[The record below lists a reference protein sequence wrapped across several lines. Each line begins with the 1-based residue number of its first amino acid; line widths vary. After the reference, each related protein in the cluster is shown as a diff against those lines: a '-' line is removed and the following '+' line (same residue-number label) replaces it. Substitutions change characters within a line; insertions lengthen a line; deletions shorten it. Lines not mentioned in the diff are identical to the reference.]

1 MSLGNNIHRLRSK
14 LNMSQGDL
22 ADALEVSRQSI
33 SKWETDGAVPEL
45 DKLIK
50 LSNIFGVT
58 LDELVHG
65 EEAIPTPV
73 AESVPIEKPMPTEPT
88 RHKTIALV
96 FLILAVLCL
105 ACCTVLGGFA
115 IGLILMIPFLLGSLV
130 SLLCRRHPLLSACW
144 AMLILVDLYLRFATG
159 LSWATTRLTL
169 MWTPEMN
176 YMRLF
181 IAWVQLL
188 TMLTMVAATVLT
200 LRKKPLYLEGA
211 ARTRYILGWI
221 GVIVVT
227 LIMRWGTSFLLRNNP
242 VLLHFVSFGIAL
254 TLLTSVLDYLRLFLL
269 TVQISKTLRWWITRR
284 TSP

>member
-1 MSLGNNIHRLRSK
+1 MSLGNNIHRLRTK

-22 ADALEVSRQSI
+22 AEALGVSRQSI

-73 AESVPIEKPMPTEPT
+73 AESVPAEKPNPNTDT

-105 ACCTVLGGFA
+105 ACCTVLGSFA

-159 LSWATTRLTL
+159 LSWAAIKLTPY
-169 MWTPEMN
+169 WSYEMN
-176 YMRLF
+176 YFCLF
-181 IAWVQLL
+181 MAWMQFACILFMLLATAL
-188 TMLTMVAATVLT
+188 TMRKTPLT
-200 LRKKPLYLEGA
+200 LTGS
-211 ARTRYILGWI
+211 ARTRYILGWV
-221 GVIVVT
+221 GMA
-227 LIMRWGTSFLLRNNP
+227 L
-242 VLLHFVSFGIAL
+242 L
-254 TLLTSVLDYLRLFLL
+254 TLLIRLNGHNLGLNHMLVRLLYHLLDWCRIGLF
-269 TVQISKTLRWWITRR
+269 TVQVSKTLRWWITRR

>member
-1 MSLGNNIHRLRSK
+1 MSLGNNIHRLRTK

-22 ADALEVSRQSI
+22 AEALGVSRQSI

-50 LSNIFGVT
+50 LSSIFGVT

-65 EEAIPTPV
+65 EAAVPTPAPEPV
-73 AESVPIEKPMPTEPT
+73 PAEHPKAETGT

-96 FLILAVLCL
+96 LLVLAVLCL
-105 ACCTVLGGFA
+105 ACCTVLGGLA

-159 LSWATTRLTL
+159 LSWAATRLTL

-200 LRKKPLYLEGA
+200 LRKTPLYLEGA
-211 ARTRYILGWI
+211 ARTRYILGWV
-221 GVIVVT
+221 GVIAVT
-227 LIMRWGTSFLLRNNP
+227 LVMRWGTAFLLRTNP
-242 VLLHFVSFGIAL
+242 VLLHFVSSGIAL
-254 TLLTSVLDYLRLFLL
+254 TLVTSVLDYLRLFLL
-269 TVQISKTLRWWITRR
+269 TVQISKTLRWWITRKQA
-284 TSP
+284 

>member
-1 MSLGNNIHRLRSK
+1 MSLGNNIHRLRTK

-22 ADALEVSRQSI
+22 ADALGVSRQSI

-65 EEAIPTPV
+65 EEVIPTPV
-73 AESVPIEKPMPTEPT
+73 AESAPAEKPNPNTDT

-105 ACCTVLGGFA
+105 ACCTA
-115 IGLILMIPFLLGSLV
+115 IGVFGLGLILMLPFLLGSLV

-144 AMLILVDLYLRFATG
+144 AMLILVDFYLRFATG
-159 LSWATTRLTL
+159 LSWSTTRLTF

-181 IAWVQLL
+181 TAWVQLL
-188 TMLTMVAATVLT
+188 TMLTMVATTVLT
-200 LRKKPLYLEGA
+200 LRKKPLYLEGT
-211 ARTRYILGWI
+211 ARTRYILGWV
-221 GVIVVT
+221 GVIAVT
-227 LIMRWGTSFLLRNNP
+227 LVMRWGTAFLLRTNP
-242 VLLHFVSFGIAL
+242 VLLHFVSSGIAL
-254 TLLTSVLDYLRLFLL
+254 TLVTSVLDYLRLFLL
-269 TVQISKTLRWWITRR
+269 TVQISKTLRWWITRKQA
-284 TSP
+284 

>member
-1 MSLGNNIHRLRSK
+1 MSLGNNIYRLRTAR
-14 LNMSQGDL
+14 NMSQGDL
-22 ADALEVSRQSI
+22 ADALGVSRQSI

-65 EEAIPTPV
+65 EAAIPTPV
-73 AESVPIEKPMPTEPT
+73 AESVPAEKPNPNTDT

-105 ACCTVLGGFA
+105 ACCTVLGGLA

-159 LSWATTRLTL
+159 LSWSTTRLTFI
-169 MWTPEMN
+169 WTPEMN

-188 TMLTMVAATVLT
+188 TMLTMVATTVLT
-200 LRKKPLYLEGA
+200 LRKTPLYLEGT
-211 ARTRYILGWI
+211 ARTRYILGWV
-221 GVIVVT
+221 GVIAVT
-227 LIMRWGTSFLLRNNP
+227 LVMRWGTAFLLRTNP
-242 VLLHFVSFGIAL
+242 VLLHFVSSGIAL
-254 TLLTSVLDYLRLFLL
+254 TLVTSVLDYLRLFLL
-269 TVQISKTLRWWITRR
+269 TVQISKTLRWWITRKQA
-284 TSP
+284 

>member
-1 MSLGNNIHRLRSK
+1 MSLGNNIHRLRTK

-22 ADALEVSRQSI
+22 AEALGVSRQSI

-73 AESVPIEKPMPTEPT
+73 AESVPIEQPMPTEPT

-105 ACCTVLGGFA
+105 ACCTVLGGLA

-159 LSWATTRLTL
+159 LSWATTRLTF
-169 MWTPEMN
+169 MWTYEMN

-188 TMLTMVAATVLT
+188 CTAGMTLATVLT
-200 LRKKPLYLEGA
+200 YRRQPLVLKGTA
-211 ARTRYILGWI
+211 KTRYILGWV
-221 GVIVVT
+221 G
-227 LIMRWGTSFLLRNNP
+227 LIAACLLVRLPLSLYFSLDFDNFYS
-242 VLLHFVSFGIAL
+242 LFHGL
-254 TLLTSVLDYLRLFLL
+254 LDYARIILF
-269 TVQISKTLRWWITRR
+269 TVQLTATVRWWKTKKGN
-284 TSP
+284 S